1 MIEELVS
8 MLDKRVE
15 SGGVIRRRWVQVPKS
30 QVEERLK
37 EGWTLKLEQPSLR
50 SGRYTKKVADE

>member
-37 EGWTLKLEQPSLR
+37 EGWTLKLEQPSP
-50 SGRYTKKVADE
+50 